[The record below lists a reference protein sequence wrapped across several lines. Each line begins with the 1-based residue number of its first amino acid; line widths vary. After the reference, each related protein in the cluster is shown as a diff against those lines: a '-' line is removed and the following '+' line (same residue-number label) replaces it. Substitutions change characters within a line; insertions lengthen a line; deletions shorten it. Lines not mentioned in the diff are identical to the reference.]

1 MNKFLVV
8 LGVLATVILMAT
20 AAMAPEE
27 DLAPPEVFESSVIDD
42 LKGYA
47 DNPGVAE
54 TYFTTKPLY
63 SMCTK
68 ARALLYQVKM
78 PRDALMDYNCFV
90 FFHGDVVRTSAY
102 IEYQGMK
109 LNIQPNST
117 FIVLNGKFIDTRS
130 GGAAGPSSQC
140 YAITYE
146 GKNAMVIWGRT
157 SMMPL
162 SACEQVT
169 K

>member
-1 MNKFLVV
+1 MNKFLIM
-8 LGVLATVILMAT
+8 LGVLVTVILMA
-20 AAMAPEE
+20 AASMAQGK
-27 DLAPPEVFESSVIDD
+27 DLTPPEVFESSVIED

-47 DNPGVAE
+47 EYPGVAE

-63 SMCTK
+63 TMCTK
-68 ARALLYQVKM
+68 ARVLLYQIKM
-78 PRDALMDYNCFV
+78 PRDALMDYNCFI
-90 FFHGDVVRTSAY
+90 FYHGDVVRTSAY

-109 LNIQPNST
+109 LNVRPNST

-130 GGAAGPSSQC
+130 GGAAGASSQC

-146 GKNAMVIWGRT
+146 GLNAMVVWGRT
-157 SMMPL
+157 SMMPI